1 VTQALKVDFTA
12 SRGTSA
18 IGMTGLLLMNEYK
31 GLNVF
36 RGKTPDLV
44 QCHHKVLFSS
54 SLPLPY
60 AGTFSLPSAP
70 GKHGIL
76 SLYVPM
82 TRCSPYLHLL
92 K

>member
-1 VTQALKVDFTA
+1 
-12 SRGTSA
+12 
-18 IGMTGLLLMNEYK
+18 MTGLLLMNEYK